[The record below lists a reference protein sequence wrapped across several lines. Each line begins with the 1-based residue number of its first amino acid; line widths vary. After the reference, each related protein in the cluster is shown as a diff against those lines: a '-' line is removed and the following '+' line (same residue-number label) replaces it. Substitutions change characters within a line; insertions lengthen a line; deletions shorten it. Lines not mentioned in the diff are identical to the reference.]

1 MKAASIPPPAGLIL
15 SSPVHCLAF
24 GFGAGLSPRA
34 PGTVGTLVGLPFAL
48 LMLQLGPEA
57 VAAFLCLMTAAGIY
71 LCGES
76 ARRLG
81 VHDHGGIV
89 FDEIVGYLVACL
101 PLLPALRPE
110 AQPLWLG
117 LLLAFLLFRVFDVL
131 KPWPIRWL
139 DRHVHGGLG
148 IMADDLLAGAMA
160 AVLLALGNLGFS

>member
-1 MKAASIPPPAGLIL
+1 MTRASVRPPVGLIL
-15 SSPVHCLAF
+15 GSPVHCLAF
-24 GFGAGLSPRA
+24 GFGAGLSPWA
-34 PGTVGTLVGLPFAL
+34 PGTVGTLVGVPFAL
-48 LMLQLGPEA
+48 LMLQLSPAMIG
-57 VAAFLCLMTAAGIY
+57 AFLALMTAAGIY

-101 PLLPALRPE
+101 PLLAGWRPE

-117 LLLAFLLFRVFDVL
+117 LLLAFVLFRCFDIL

-139 DRHVHGGLG
+139 DREVHGGLG
-148 IMADDLLAGAMA
+148 IMADDLLAGLMA
-160 AVLLALGNLGFS
+160 AALLGLGNLGFS

>member
-1 MKAASIPPPAGLIL
+1 MKAAAPTPPAALIL
-15 SSPVHCLAF
+15 RSPIHCLAF
-24 GFGAGLSPRA
+24 GFGAGLSPKA

-48 LMLQLGPEA
+48 LMFQLSPAA
-57 VAAFLCLMTAAGIY
+57 VGAYLALMTAAGIY
-71 LCGES
+71 ICGES
-76 ARRLG
+76 ARQLG

-117 LLLAFLLFRVFDVL
+117 LLLAFLLFRFFDVL

-148 IMADDLLAGAMA
+148 IMADDLLAGVMA
-160 AVLLALGNLGFS
+160 AALLVLGNLGFS